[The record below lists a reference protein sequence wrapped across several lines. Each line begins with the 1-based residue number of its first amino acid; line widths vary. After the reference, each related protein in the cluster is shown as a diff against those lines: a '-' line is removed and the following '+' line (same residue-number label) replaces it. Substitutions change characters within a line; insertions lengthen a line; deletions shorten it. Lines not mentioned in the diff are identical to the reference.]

1 MKVEAVEL
9 RRVRLPLVT
18 PFRTGLGE
26 TWERDALLV
35 KVTTPDGEGWGE
47 CTAMSEPTYT
57 SEYVDGAHHVMR
69 HHLLPRLLSSPDVT
83 AQAVATAL
91 APVKGHPMA
100 KAALEMGVLDA
111 ELRAAGTSLA
121 RHLGGVRETV
131 EAGVAV
137 GMAATVAELV
147 DAVDRYVDAGY
158 RRVKLK
164 IAPGWDVEPVAA
176 VRDRFGELMLLVDAN
191 GAYRPGD
198 EDHLAQL
205 DALALTMIEQPFAPD
220 ELAAHA
226 DLARRLHTPI
236 CLDESI
242 TSAAASATAIAMGA
256 TSVVNVKAPRV
267 GGYLEARRVHDVCVG
282 AGVPVWCGGM
292 LETGLGRA
300 ANVAL
305 SSLPGFTLPGDLSA
319 SDRYYRTDVTPPF
332 VLEDGRLRVP
342 AGPGLGVEALAGVI
356 DECTTSV
363 ERVLTERRR
372 AGARTS
378 SGPRSDRG

>member
-1 MKVEAVEL
+1 MEL
-9 RRVRLPLVT
+9 RRVRLPLVA
-18 PFRTGLGE
+18 PFKTGLGE

-35 KVTTPDGEGWGE
+35 KVTATDGEGWGE

-69 HHLLPRLLSSPDVT
+69 NHLLPRLLSPPHIT
-83 AQAVATAL
+83 AEAVGPAL
-91 APVKGHPMA
+91 ATVKGHPMA
-100 KAALEMGVLDA
+100 KAALEMAVLDA
-111 ELRAAGTSLA
+111 ELRSSGMSLA
-121 RHLGGVRETV
+121 RRLGGVRETV

-137 GMAATVAELV
+137 GMAGSASELLDV
-147 DAVDRYVDAGY
+147 VGAYLETGY

-164 IAPGWDVEPVAA
+164 VAPGWDVEPVRE
-176 VRDRFGELMLLVDAN
+176 VRARFGDVMLQVDAN

-198 EDHLAQL
+198 DAHLAQL
-205 DALALTMIEQPFAPD
+205 DAFDLAMIEQPFPPD

-226 DLARRLHTPI
+226 DLALRLRTPI

-242 TSAAASATAIAMGA
+242 TSAAAAATAITIGA
-256 TSVVNVKAPRV
+256 VSVVNVKAGRV
-267 GGYLEARRVHDVCVG
+267 GGYLEAQRVHDVCVR
-282 AGVPVWCGGM
+282 ANVPVWCGGM

-319 SDRYYRTDVTPPF
+319 SDRYYRIDVTTPF
-332 VLEDGRLRVP
+332 VLHDGRLQVP
-342 AGPGLGVEALAGVI
+342 VGPGLGVEVLTDVL

-363 ERVLTERRR
+363 EHVVPGRP
-372 AGARTS
+372 G
-378 SGPRSDRG
+378 